1 LKNVFTF
8 EEKNYKIKMNLQMLF
23 FKNTLFILLLCFIY
37 FPQSAISQTSDS
49 ITTAINKKKFKNILA
64 AELVAYSATMIGLN
78 QLWYANYEREAFQFF
93 DDDAEWNQMDKIG
106 HFGSAYYLGYM
117 QIKILKNCGYT
128 SKKSILLGG
137 ATGFIFLTSVEIL
150 DGFSAAWGASP
161 SDVIANS
168 AGYAFLVAQELA
180 WKEQRVM
187 LKFSMTPSPYAKY
200 RPDLLGKNFQ
210 EQLLKDYNAQ
220 TYWLSLNVGSFM
232 KSHPQFPKW
241 LNVAVGYGAD
251 GMISAEADKSGKLN
265 ESFSRTRQF
274 YLSLDLDLHR
284 IKTKKLWLNTL
295 LQTVGFIKIPF
306 PTLEYNTDKGFDFH
320 PLMF

>member
-1 LKNVFTF
+1 M
-8 EEKNYKIKMNLQMLF
+8 KINLQMLF
-23 FKNTLFILLLCFIY
+23 LKNTLFILLLTFIL
-37 FPQSAISQTSDS
+37 FPQTAFSQTSDS
-49 ITTAINKKKFKNILA
+49 IPSAINKKKFKKILA

-117 QIKILKNCGYT
+117 QIKILKSCGYT
-128 SKKSILLGG
+128 SKKSMLLGG

-161 SDVIANS
+161 GDVIANS

-180 WKEQRVM
+180 WKEQRIM

-251 GMISAEADKSGKLN
+251 GMISAEADKSGNLN
-265 ESFSRTRQF
+265 QSFSRSRQF

-284 IKTKKLWLNTL
+284 IKTKKIWLNTL

>member
-1 LKNVFTF
+1 M
-8 EEKNYKIKMNLQMLF
+8 KINLQMLF

>member
-1 LKNVFTF
+1 
-8 EEKNYKIKMNLQMLF
+8 
-23 FKNTLFILLLCFIY
+23 
-37 FPQSAISQTSDS
+37 
-49 ITTAINKKKFKNILA
+49 
-64 AELVAYSATMIGLN
+64 
-78 QLWYANYEREAFQFF
+78 
-93 DDDAEWNQMDKIG
+93 
-106 HFGSAYYLGYM
+106 M

>member
-1 LKNVFTF
+1 M
-8 EEKNYKIKMNLQMLF
+8 KMNLQMLF
-23 FKNTLFILLLCFIY
+23 LKNTLFILLLTFIY

-49 ITTAINKKKFKNILA
+49 IDTAINKKKFKNILA

-78 QLWYANYEREAFQFF
+78 QLWYANYERDPFQFF

-161 SDVIANS
+161 GDVIANS

-220 TYWLSLNVGSFM
+220 TYWLSLNVSSFM

-241 LNVAVGYGAD
+241 LNVAVGYGAN

>member
-1 LKNVFTF
+1 MFLHLKK
-8 EEKNYKIKMNLQMLF
+8 KNHKMKINLQMLF
-23 FKNTLFILLLCFIY
+23 LKITLFILLFTFIL
-37 FPQSAISQTSDS
+37 FPQSAFSQTSDS
-49 ITTAINKKKFKNILA
+49 IPSAINKQNFKKILA

-78 QLWYANYEREAFQFF
+78 QLWYANFEREAFHFF

-106 HFGSAYYLGYM
+106 HIGSAYYLGYM
-117 QIKILKNCGYT
+117 QIKILKSCGYT
-128 SKKSILLGG
+128 SKKSMLLGG
-137 ATGFIFLTSVEIL
+137 STGFIFLTSVEIL
-150 DGFSAAWGASP
+150 DGFSHGWGASP
-161 SDVIANS
+161 GDITANT
-168 AGYAFLVAQELA
+168 AGYLFLIAQELA
-180 WKEQRVM
+180 LKEQRIM

-251 GMISAEADKSGKLN
+251 GMISAEVDKSGYLN
-265 ESFSRTRQF
+265 QSFSRSRQF

-284 IKTKKLWLNTL
+284 IKTKKIWLNTL

>member
-1 LKNVFTF
+1 
-8 EEKNYKIKMNLQMLF
+8 MLF

>member
-1 LKNVFTF
+1 MRKKSQKIYFKKTVFF
-8 EEKNYKIKMNLQMLF
+8 
-23 FKNTLFILLLCFIY
+23 LLLFGVF
-37 FPQSAISQTSDS
+37 FPRTTFSQTLDS
-49 ITTAINKKKFKNILA
+49 AVNSINKKKFRTILA

-78 QLWYANYEREAFQFF
+78 QLWYANYEREPFHFF
-93 DDDAEWNQMDKIG
+93 DDNAEWNQMDKIG
-106 HFGSAYYLGYM
+106 HFGSAYYLGYL
-117 QIKILKNCGYT
+117 QIKILRNCGYT
-128 SKKSILLGG
+128 SKKSMLLGG

-150 DGFSAAWGASP
+150 DGFSKGWGASTG
-161 SDVIANS
+161 DIIANT
-168 AGYAFLVAQELA
+168 AGYLFLIAQELA
-180 WKEQRVM
+180 WKEQRIM

-200 RPDLLGKNFQ
+200 RPDLLGKNYQ

-220 TYWLSLNVGSFM
+220 TYWLSINLGSFM

-241 LNVAVGYGAD
+241 LNLAVGYGAD
-251 GMISAEADKSGKLN
+251 GMISAEADKSGNLN
-265 ESFSRTRQF
+265 QNFGRTRQF

-284 IKTKKLWLNTL
+284 IKTKKVWLNTV

>member
-1 LKNVFTF
+1 M
-8 EEKNYKIKMNLQMLF
+8 KMNLQMLF

>member
-8 EEKNYKIKMNLQMLF
+8 EEKNYKMKINLQMLF

>member
-1 LKNVFTF
+1 
-8 EEKNYKIKMNLQMLF
+8 MLF
-23 FKNTLFILLLCFIY
+23 LKITLFILLFTFIL
-37 FPQSAISQTSDS
+37 FPQSAFSQTSDS
-49 ITTAINKKKFKNILA
+49 IPSAINKQNFKKILA

-78 QLWYANYEREAFQFF
+78 QLWYANFEREAFHFF

-106 HFGSAYYLGYM
+106 HIGSAYYLGYM
-117 QIKILKNCGYT
+117 QIKILKSCGYT
-128 SKKSILLGG
+128 SKKSMLLGG
-137 ATGFIFLTSVEIL
+137 STGFIFLTSVEIL
-150 DGFSAAWGASP
+150 DGFSHGWGASP
-161 SDVIANS
+161 GDITANT
-168 AGYAFLVAQELA
+168 AGYLFLIAQELA
-180 WKEQRVM
+180 LKEQRIM

-251 GMISAEADKSGKLN
+251 GMISAEVDKSGYLN
-265 ESFSRTRQF
+265 QSFSRSRQF

-284 IKTKKLWLNTL
+284 IKTKKIWLNTL

>member
-1 LKNVFTF
+1 
-8 EEKNYKIKMNLQMLF
+8 MLF
-23 FKNTLFILLLCFIY
+23 LKITLFILLFTFIL
-37 FPQSAISQTSDS
+37 FPQSAFSQTSDS
-49 ITTAINKKKFKNILA
+49 IPSAINKQKFKKILA

-78 QLWYANYEREAFQFF
+78 QLWYANFEREAFHFF

-106 HFGSAYYLGYM
+106 HIGSAYYLGYM
-117 QIKILKNCGYT
+117 QIKILKSCGYT
-128 SKKSILLGG
+128 SKKSMLLGG
-137 ATGFIFLTSVEIL
+137 STGFIFLTSVEIL
-150 DGFSAAWGASP
+150 DGFSHGWGASP
-161 SDVIANS
+161 GDITANT
-168 AGYAFLVAQELA
+168 AGYLFLIAQELA
-180 WKEQRVM
+180 LKEQRIM

-251 GMISAEADKSGKLN
+251 GMISAEVDKSGYLN
-265 ESFSRTRQF
+265 QSFSRSRQF

-284 IKTKKLWLNTL
+284 IKTKKIWLNTL

>member
-1 LKNVFTF
+1 M
-8 EEKNYKIKMNLQMLF
+8 KINLQMLF
-23 FKNTLFILLLCFIY
+23 FKNTLFILLLTFIL
-37 FPQSAISQTSDS
+37 FIQSAFSQTSDS
-49 ITTAINKKKFKNILA
+49 IPSAINKQKFKKILA

-78 QLWYANYEREAFQFF
+78 QLWYANYERDAFQFF

-117 QIKILKNCGYT
+117 QIKILKSCGYT
-128 SKKSILLGG
+128 TKKSMLLGG

-180 WKEQRVM
+180 WKEQRIM

-200 RPDLLGKNFQ
+200 RPNLLGKNFQ

-220 TYWLSLNVGSFM
+220 TYWLSLNIGSFM

-251 GMISAEADKSGKLN
+251 GMISAETDKSGNLN
-265 ESFSRTRQF
+265 QSFSRSRQF

-284 IKTKKLWLNTL
+284 IKTKRF
-295 LQTVGFIKIPF
+295 G
-306 PTLEYNTDKGFDFH
+306 
-320 PLMF
+320 

>member
-1 LKNVFTF
+1 
-8 EEKNYKIKMNLQMLF
+8 MNLQMLF

>member
-1 LKNVFTF
+1 MFLHLKKIKYKMMFKLKIIFLKN
-8 EEKNYKIKMNLQMLF
+8 M
-23 FKNTLFILLLCFIY
+23 LFILLLSFTL
-37 FPQSAISQTSDS
+37 FPQSTFSQTLDS
-49 ITTAINKKKFKNILA
+49 INPPINKKKFKRILA
-64 AELVAYSATMIGLN
+64 AEFVAYSATMIGLN
-78 QLWYANYEREAFQFF
+78 QLWYANYERGAFDFF

-106 HFGSAYYLGYM
+106 HIGSAYYLGYM

-128 SKKSILLGG
+128 SKKSMLLGG
-137 ATGFIFLTSVEIL
+137 ATGFIFLTSVEVL

-161 SDVIANS
+161 GDIAANT
-168 AGYAFLVAQELA
+168 AGYLLLIAQELA

-187 LKFSMTPSPYAKY
+187 LKFSMTPSPFAKY

-220 TYWLSLNVGSFM
+220 TYWLSANVGSFL
-232 KSHPQFPKW
+232 KTHPKFPKW
-241 LNVAVGYGAD
+241 LNLAVGYGGD
-251 GMISAEADKSGKLN
+251 GMISAEAFKNGNLN
-265 ESFSRTRQF
+265 QSFNRSRQF

-284 IKTKKLWLNTL
+284 IKTKKIWLNTL

>member
-8 EEKNYKIKMNLQMLF
+8 EEKNYKMKMNLQMLF
-23 FKNTLFILLLCFIY
+23 LKNTLFILLLTFIY

-49 ITTAINKKKFKNILA
+49 IATAINKKKFKNILA

-78 QLWYANYEREAFQFF
+78 QLWYANYERDAFQFF
-93 DDDAEWNQMDKIG
+93 DDDAEWYQMDKIG

-306 PTLEYNTDKGFDFH
+306 PTLEYNTDKGFNFH

>member
-1 LKNVFTF
+1 
-8 EEKNYKIKMNLQMLF
+8 MLF
-23 FKNTLFILLLCFIY
+23 FKITLFILLLTFIL
-37 FPQSAISQTSDS
+37 FTQRAFSQTSDS
-49 ITTAINKKKFKNILA
+49 IPSAINKQKLKKILA
-64 AELVAYSATMIGLN
+64 TELVAYSATMIGLN
-78 QLWYANYEREAFQFF
+78 QLWYANFEREAFHFF

-106 HFGSAYYLGYM
+106 HIGSAYYLGYM
-117 QIKILKNCGYT
+117 QIKILKSCGYT

-150 DGFSAAWGASP
+150 DGFSHGWGASP
-161 SDVIANS
+161 GDITANT
-168 AGYAFLVAQELA
+168 AGYLFLIAQELA
-180 WKEQRVM
+180 WKEQRIM

-251 GMISAEADKSGKLN
+251 GMISAEVDKSGYLN
-265 ESFSRTRQF
+265 QSFSRSRQF

-284 IKTKKLWLNTL
+284 IKTKKIWLNTL

-306 PTLEYNTDKGFDFH
+306 PTLEYNTYKGFDFH

>member
-1 LKNVFTF
+1 MKF
-8 EEKNYKIKMNLQMLF
+8 NLQIIF
-23 FKNTLFILLLCFIY
+23 FKNTLFILLLTFVLFSQNSY
-37 FPQSAISQTSDS
+37 SQTSDS
-49 ITTAINKKKFKNILA
+49 IANTVNKKKFKTILA

-78 QLWYANYEREAFQFF
+78 QLWYADYKSEAFHFF

-128 SKKSILLGG
+128 SKKSMLLGG

-150 DGFSAAWGASP
+150 DGLSAAWGASP
-161 SDVIANS
+161 GDVIANS
-168 AGYAFLVAQELA
+168 TGYVFLIAQELA

-232 KSHPQFPKW
+232 KSQPQFPKW

-265 ESFSRTRQF
+265 QSFSRSRQF
-274 YLSLDLDLHR
+274 YLSLDLDLQR
-284 IKTKKLWLNTL
+284 IKTKKVWVNTL

>member
-1 LKNVFTF
+1 M
-8 EEKNYKIKMNLQMLF
+8 KINLQMLF
-23 FKNTLFILLLCFIY
+23 FKNTLFILLLTFIL
-37 FPQSAISQTSDS
+37 FIQSAFSQTSDS
-49 ITTAINKKKFKNILA
+49 IPSAINKQKFKKILA

-78 QLWYANYEREAFQFF
+78 QLWYANYERNAFQFF

-117 QIKILKNCGYT
+117 QIKILKSCGYT
-128 SKKSILLGG
+128 TKKSMLLGG

-161 SDVIANS
+161 GDVIANS

-180 WKEQRVM
+180 WKEQRIM

-200 RPDLLGKNFQ
+200 RPNLLGKNFQ

-220 TYWLSLNVGSFM
+220 TYWLSLNIGSFM

-241 LNVAVGYGAD
+241 LNVADGYGAD
-251 GMISAEADKSGKLN
+251 GMISAETDKSGNLN
-265 ESFSRTRQF
+265 QSFSRSRQF

-284 IKTKKLWLNTL
+284 IKTKRF
-295 LQTVGFIKIPF
+295 G
-306 PTLEYNTDKGFDFH
+306 
-320 PLMF
+320 

>member
-1 LKNVFTF
+1 M
-8 EEKNYKIKMNLQMLF
+8 KINLQMLF
-23 FKNTLFILLLCFIY
+23 LKITLFILLFTFIL
-37 FPQSAISQTSDS
+37 FPQSAFSQTSDS
-49 ITTAINKKKFKNILA
+49 IPSAINKQKFKKILA

-78 QLWYANYEREAFQFF
+78 QLWYANFEREAFHFF

-106 HFGSAYYLGYM
+106 HIGSAYYLGYM

-128 SKKSILLGG
+128 SKKSMLLGG
-137 ATGFIFLTSVEIL
+137 STGFIFLTSVEIL
-150 DGFSAAWGASP
+150 DGFSHGWGASP
-161 SDVIANS
+161 GDITANT
-168 AGYAFLVAQELA
+168 AGYLFLIAQELA
-180 WKEQRVM
+180 WKEQRIM

-241 LNVAVGYGAD
+241 LNVAVGYGAG
-251 GMISAEADKSGKLN
+251 GMISAEVDKSGYLN
-265 ESFSRTRQF
+265 QSFSRSRQF

-284 IKTKKLWLNTL
+284 IKTKKIWLNTL